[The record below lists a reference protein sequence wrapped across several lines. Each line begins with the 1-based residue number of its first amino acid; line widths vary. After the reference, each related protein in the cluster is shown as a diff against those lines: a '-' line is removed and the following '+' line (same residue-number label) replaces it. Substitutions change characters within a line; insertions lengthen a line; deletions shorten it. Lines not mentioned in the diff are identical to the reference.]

1 MYMLPNGPAR
11 FVLPHRHLSP
21 EERVLLITNA
31 RLRIQR
37 AKIALDQA
45 EAHERFIVSVVE
57 LQQQQLRRTRVGTLW
72 DSRGVYL

>member
-21 EERVLLITNA
+21 EERELLINNA

-45 EAHERFIVSVVE
+45 EAHERFVMALVSH
-57 LQQQQLRRTRVGTLW
+57 QQQQLLRTRVGALW
-72 DSRGVYL
+72 DNIYL